1 MWPPVVHFA
10 VAFGAGLWA
19 GLALFPPPT
28 TPYLATVIAST
39 AILLAF
45 RIGWRAMLVAAATVG
60 VVVGWG
66 AALRREHSCAQ
77 QWSAGDKAVVLRL
90 HDAPGSR
97 GVTDATVLHGPTGC
111 RGEIRVRLD
120 SGSASSGATLV
131 AVGVSRANGL
141 LHILRFRTLSVN
153 PPLRYRLRDI
163 VRRRIERLYGARAP
177 FVEAVVLGLRGDLDP
192 ELRKRFAAG
201 GLAHLLAI
209 SGLHVGIVAGWLL
222 LVLRWL
228 GLRRRA
234 WLVSAAG
241 TWAYVVLLGFPP
253 PATRAAAFVAINAI
267 AWARARRPPPDAVLA
282 VAILVVLTVDPGAA
296 TTWGTWLS
304 AAAVWGVAKA
314 GQVAPVSGR
323 FAPLLR
329 LLVASVGAT
338 AATAPLTALAFG
350 SVAPVGVLANLV
362 AVPLAAIAVPGIFAS
377 LGLGETLAAGTGLAL
392 TALEAV
398 AGVAASLPGG
408 HLEGAPGVGFALPW
422 GLTLGVATWASWRRP
437 TWLVA
442 RRRLLA
448 ATAIAG
454 WACVVVPTLATSAGA
469 GVLTI
474 HVLDV
479 GQGDAIA
486 VRTPAG
492 QWILIDGGP
501 RMGRR
506 DAGKQVVVPFFRRQ
520 QVARLALLI
529 VSHGD
534 ADHLGGVPSIVDALQ
549 PQMVLEPGQA
559 LGSTLYLNF
568 LGAVDASGATW
579 KPARAGDTIT
589 VDSVTLAILHP
600 DNRWLDRRLGPNEN
614 SLVVHLRYGTF
625 DALFTGDIGG
635 PAESALAGGVTRVE
649 LLKVGHHGSAG
660 SSTGPWL
667 DVLRPIVAVIS
678 VGRNNRYGHPA
689 REAVGRLGERGIDIY
704 RTDEGGAVTIRSDG
718 NYFQIMQ
725 GQPLNFT
732 ERVQCLFQKSS
743 PSSDSLWRESACTL
757 RRRASSR
764 TFSTISP

>member
-1 MWPPVVHFA
+1 
-10 VAFGAGLWA
+10 
-19 GLALFPPPT
+19 
-28 TPYLATVIAST
+28 
-39 AILLAF
+39 
-45 RIGWRAMLVAAATVG
+45 
-60 VVVGWG
+60 
-66 AALRREHSCAQ
+66 
-77 QWSAGDKAVVLRL
+77 
-90 HDAPGSR
+90 
-97 GVTDATVLHGPTGC
+97 
-111 RGEIRVRLD
+111 
-120 SGSASSGATLV
+120 
-131 AVGVSRANGL
+131 
-141 LHILRFRTLSVN
+141 
-153 PPLRYRLRDI
+153 
-163 VRRRIERLYGARAP
+163 
-177 FVEAVVLGLRGDLDP
+177 
-192 ELRKRFAAG
+192 
-201 GLAHLLAI
+201 
-209 SGLHVGIVAGWLL
+209 
-222 LVLRWL
+222 
-228 GLRRRA
+228 
-234 WLVSAAG
+234 
-241 TWAYVVLLGFPP
+241 
-253 PATRAAAFVAINAI
+253 
-267 AWARARRPPPDAVLA
+267 
-282 VAILVVLTVDPGAA
+282 
-296 TTWGTWLS
+296 
-304 AAAVWGVAKA
+304 
-314 GQVAPVSGR
+314 
-323 FAPLLR
+323 
-329 LLVASVGAT
+329 
-338 AATAPLTALAFG
+338 
-350 SVAPVGVLANLV
+350 
-362 AVPLAAIAVPGIFAS
+362 
-377 LGLGETLAAGTGLAL
+377 
-392 TALEAV
+392 
-398 AGVAASLPGG
+398 
-408 HLEGAPGVGFALPW
+408 
-422 GLTLGVATWASWRRP
+422 
-437 TWLVA
+437 
-442 RRRLLA
+442 
-448 ATAIAG
+448 
-454 WACVVVPTLATSAGA
+454 
-469 GVLTI
+469 LTI

-559 LGSTLYLNF
+559 L
-568 LGAVDASGATW
+568 
-579 KPARAGDTIT
+579 ARAGDTIT